1 MDTRY
6 RPRTGIPIIAGKNN
20 GGQQQETKSR
30 YTNMLLLTAD
40 EFMQKGL
47 ELGGF
52 DIQRQARVGRKTNLE
67 RFKGLYGSNCPMMGF
82 DRWS

>member
-1 MDTRY
+1 
-6 RPRTGIPIIAGKNN
+6 
-20 GGQQQETKSR
+20 
-30 YTNMLLLTAD
+30 MLLLTAD

-47 ELGGF
+47 KLGGF

-67 RFKGLYGSNCPMMGF
+67 RFKELYGSNCPMMGF